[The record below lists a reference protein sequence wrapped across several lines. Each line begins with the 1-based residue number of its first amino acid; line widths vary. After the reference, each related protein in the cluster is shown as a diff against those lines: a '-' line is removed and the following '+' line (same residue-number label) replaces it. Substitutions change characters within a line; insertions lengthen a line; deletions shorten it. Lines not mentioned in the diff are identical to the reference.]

1 MIKDILITC
10 GWFLFSIMLGVI
22 FISYFHREG
31 IEPYRYVTTF
41 VVAFYF
47 GITGVLSLLDIK
59 KKHFGPREEETNYSI
74 HLVEK

>member
-10 GWFLFSIMLGVI
+10 VWFLFSTMLGVI
-22 FISYFHREG
+22 FISYFRREG

-41 VVAFYF
+41 VVMFYF
-47 GITGVLSLLDIK
+47 GITGFLSLLDIK
-59 KKHFGPREEETNYSI
+59 KKHFRSKEEETDYSI